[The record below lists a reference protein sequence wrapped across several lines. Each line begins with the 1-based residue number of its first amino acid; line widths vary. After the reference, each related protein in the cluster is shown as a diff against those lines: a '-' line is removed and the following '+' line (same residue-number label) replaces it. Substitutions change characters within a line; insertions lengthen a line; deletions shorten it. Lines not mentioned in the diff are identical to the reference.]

1 MDEKPLLTG
10 GAGPIPNHQTKHK
23 HQHAKPFLVISSILL
38 CITLLHLQPFPTLR
52 LSFYSNQC
60 RARRLVYDGE
70 RISWEVCGDLS
81 GRPLECSTIDVPMDQ
96 FSAENSGNKTFSIP
110 LIRSRG
116 SIATQNLILNP
127 GGPGGSG
134 INFMYRLGERLRT
147 IVGEEFHLLSFDPRG
162 INGSKPSAT
171 CYPDKESRRELSPV
185 RGGKVVEDSP
195 ELYAWSQNF
204 VKACADTMGEYGKY
218 INTPQTAADM
228 NSILDAMG
236 QDDMVYWGFSYGTIL
251 GQTYAGLFPERS
263 KRVIIDGVANQ
274 FDWYKGLL
282 NAEVF
287 VDTENVFD
295 GFLDECVK
303 AGENCPLA
311 SLATSKDDL
320 LAKIMALAAGLDEQ
334 PQSVYV
340 NNSVYGFL
348 SYKKLMYDAI
358 FATLTKPANWY
369 TLADNLAKWL
379 QGNATEAFLAYDG
392 APLKIP
398 NDVELVVELND
409 GASGSDHWPQDRQA
423 LLEIL
428 LPFMNQSIFS
438 PAEQANYYP
447 KQKWIIP
454 KTHDFVPQMS
464 VKTAHPLLIL
474 STTYDPVCPLVSA
487 RSANAAFEG
496 SQIVEVKGYG
506 HCSLAIPSTC
516 IAKHVRAFLT
526 NGTVPEKYTQCESD
540 GPYFIKP
547 AEDGKVVALKHF
559 DEEEERAIH
568 LAQLHLA
575 RDWTSPRWS

>member
-1 MDEKPLLTG
+1 MDEKQSFTG
-10 GAGPIPNHQTKHK
+10 DTIPIPSQ
-23 HQHAKPFLVISSILL
+23 QPRRRRSKPFMIIGILL
-38 CITLLHLQPFPTLR
+38 CVALLHLQPFPNSR
-52 LSFYSNQC
+52 LSSHSKLC
-60 RARRLVYDGE
+60 HATRLDYAGE

-81 GRPLECSTIDVPMDQ
+81 GRPLECSSIDVPMDQ

-116 SIATQNLILNP
+116 KNAAQNLLLNP

-134 INFMYRLGERLRT
+134 INFMYRLGDRLRT
-147 IVGEEFHLLSFDPRG
+147 IVGEDFHLLSFDPRG
-162 INGSKPSAT
+162 INGSRPLAT
-171 CYPDKESRRELSPV
+171 CYPDKEARRELSPV
-185 RGGKVVEDSP
+185 RDGKVVEDSP
-195 ELYAWSQNF
+195 ELYAWAQNF
-204 VKACADTMGEYGKY
+204 VKACAETMGEHGKY

-228 NSILDAMG
+228 NSILDAVG

-251 GQTYAGLFPERS
+251 GQTYAGIFPERS

-274 FDWYKGLL
+274 FDWYQGLL
-282 NAEVF
+282 DAEVM

-303 AGENCPLA
+303 AGENCTLA
-311 SLATSKDDL
+311 SLAPSKNDL
-320 LAKIMALAAGLDEQ
+320 LAKIMALAANLDEQ

-340 NNSVYGFL
+340 NNSVYGLL

-358 FATLTKPANWY
+358 FPTLYKPANWY

-379 QGNATEAFLAYDG
+379 QGNATEAFLAYGG
-392 APLKIP
+392 APWDIAG
-398 NDVELVVELND
+398 DAESVVTLND
-409 GASGSDHWPQDRQA
+409 GASGVDHWPQDRQA
-423 LLEIL
+423 LLEML

-438 PAEQANYYP
+438 PAEYAGYYP

-454 KTHDFVPQMS
+454 KTHDFVPRMG

-496 SQIVEVKGYG
+496 SQIVEVRGYG

-526 NGTVPEKYTQCESD
+526 NGTLPEKYTQCESD

-547 AEDGKVVALKHF
+547 EEDGKVVALKHF
-559 DEEEERAIH
+559 DDEEERDIH
-568 LAQLHLA
+568 MAQLYLA
-575 RDWTSPRWS
+575 RDWTLPRWS